1 MSGRKIAARG
11 GLFGSRE
18 SLVIYK
24 QAKGELMSRAE
35 KKLAKLK
42 AEEEL
47 KKLKAEKRAQ
57 QQQDWEKSKE
67 QWKAMPKG
75 VKTTLKVVGAV
86 IVLFVLIGIF
96 SPSDEST
103 SRNNSQ
109 TNETTQAAQ
118 ETKEEE
124 KLKTAQEIM
133 FDKVLG
139 LMDSK
144 EAFDTG
150 SYVKGDIPKGEYAF
164 VPFDGSGKYYSEE
177 DSAGN
182 IVDNE
187 NFDSFGY
194 VYVQGVGNI
203 QTQGVLIK
211 VDAFEKLGVKGAK
224 EIYEKLNNVTDY
236 KESAWY
242 KAGTDIAPGTYTIE
256 SYGEAY
262 VAVMSGPVGDSDIV
276 DNEIFNGKHSVSV
289 SAGQYLNVSK
299 GKLL

>member
-1 MSGRKIAARG
+1 
-11 GLFGSRE
+11 
-18 SLVIYK
+18 
-24 QAKGELMSRAE
+24 MSRAE
-35 KKLAKLK
+35 RKLAKLK

-75 VKTTLKVVGAV
+75 VKTTLKVVGAI
-86 IVLFVLIGIF
+86 IVLIVLIGIF
-96 SPSDEST
+96 SPSDET
-103 SRNNSQ
+103 SQNNSQ
-109 TNETTQAAQ
+109 ASETSQTAQ
-118 ETKEEE
+118 ETKNEEPE
-124 KLKTAQEIM
+124 PKTAKEIM

-182 IVDNE
+182 IIDNE

-194 VYVQGVGNI
+194 VYVQGAGNI

-211 VDAFEKLGVKGAK
+211 VGAFKELGVKSAK
-224 EIYEKLNNVTDY
+224 EIYEKLNDVKDY
-236 KESAWY
+236 KDSAMY
-242 KAGTDIAPGTYTIE
+242 KVGTDIAPGTYTIE

-262 VAVMSGPVGDSDIV
+262 VEVMSGPVGNSDIV

-289 SAGQYLNVSK
+289 SAGQYLKVSK